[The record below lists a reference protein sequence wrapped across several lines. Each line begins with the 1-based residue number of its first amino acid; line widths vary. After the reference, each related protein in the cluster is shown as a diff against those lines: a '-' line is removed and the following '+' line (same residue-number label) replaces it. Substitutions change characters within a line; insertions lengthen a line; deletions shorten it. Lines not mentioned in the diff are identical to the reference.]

1 MQKFSFDRLIPFLEN
16 RYGDEL
22 RWVANYNSRTYE
34 YRFHHIRDD
43 LTTEFTGNQLDYL
56 VHRSLAVYNKRHAE
70 EVYFNLGEA
79 DSLVVD
85 YENGTALHVFLD
97 DRRGVTI
104 VVEPTVSVTVP
115 DLVDDCREHID
126 AP

>member
-1 MQKFSFDRLIPFLEN
+1 MKKYSLDRLVAFLEE
-16 RYGDEL
+16 RYGDDL

-43 LTTEFTGNQLDYL
+43 LTTEFTGNQLDFL

-85 YENGTALHVFLD
+85 YEHGTALHVFLD

-104 VVEPTVSVTVP
+104 VVEPAVSVTLP
-115 DLVDDCREHID
+115 DLVDECREHID
-126 AP
+126 RA

>member
-1 MQKFSFDRLIPFLEN
+1 MQKYSLDRLVPFLEN
-16 RYGDEL
+16 RYGDDL

-34 YRFHHIRDD
+34 YRFHHVRDD

-70 EVYFNLGEA
+70 EVYFNLGAA

-85 YENGTALHVFLD
+85 YEHGTALHVFLD

-115 DLVDDCREHID
+115 DLVDECREHID
-126 AP
+126 VA

>member
-1 MQKFSFDRLIPFLEN
+1 MQKFSFDRLVTFLDE
-16 RYGDEL
+16 RYGDDL

-34 YRFHHIRDD
+34 YRFHHVRDD
-43 LTTEFTGNQLDYL
+43 LTTEFTENQLDFL

-70 EVYFNLGEA
+70 EVYFNLGAA

-115 DLVDDCREHID
+115 DLVDECREHID
-126 AP
+126 VA